1 MMFNTDK
8 CEVLRITLNKKSV
21 ICADYTIHCQPLRL
35 VSSAK
40 YLGVTIDSKLTF
52 NEHINNVTHKANSTR
67 AFVARNTRKC
77 PTSIKSTAYKSFVRP
92 QLEYIST
99 AWSPHTRCNIDK
111 IEAVQR
117 RAARSVFNDWN
128 HPNTQTP
135 ALKELLPNT
144 IGSSSSMLLFLG
156 WNSLEER

>member
-8 CEVLRITLNKKSV
+8 CEVLRITLNNKNV

-40 YLGVTIDSKLTF
+40 YLGYSLDSKLTF

-77 PTSIKSTAYKSFVRP
+77 PTSTKSTAYKSFVRP
-92 QLEYIST
+92 AAST
-99 AWSPHTRCNIDK
+99 AWSPHTRTCNIDK

-117 RAARSVFNDWN
+117 RAARSVLND
-128 HPNTQTP
+128 
-135 ALKELLPNT
+135 
-144 IGSSSSMLLFLG
+144 
-156 WNSLEER
+156 